1 MGEPK
6 VMNAESIRRGMK
18 LIDVYRLAV
27 ETGIKN
33 DPRPAEDIER
43 QLEDA
48 RKAYEKMDDDKKQYY
63 DQERLWNP
71 YADSRLSYGDPDT
84 EVTRVMWGIDIG
96 TGEVLLADRLK
107 EKGQKIDAV
116 VAHHPVG
123 LAKTPFPEV
132 MTLQNDL
139 YFDAGV
145 PINITEALMKPRMDE
160 IARAVLPSN
169 YNQVTDAARL
179 LDIPLLNIHT
189 PADNC
194 VEVFLTQEFEERPVK
209 YVGDIIDRLMT
220 IPEFQQ
226 SAKYN
231 SPPKIVVGGKT
242 SRCGDVIFKMNG
254 GTSGPKEIYQH
265 LAAAGVGTVVGMHF
279 PESHIEEARKHHIN
293 MVISGHMSSDSLG
306 INIIADEWQKAG
318 VEVVPCSGLIRVS
331 RV

>member
-1 MGEPK
+1 
-6 VMNAESIRRGMK
+6 MNAESIWINMK

-33 DPRPAEDIER
+33 DPRPKEDIDR

-48 RKAYEKMDDDKKQYY
+48 KKAYEKMDDDKRQYY

-84 EVTRVMWGIDIG
+84 EVTRVMWGIDID
-96 TGEVLLADRLK
+96 TGEVLLADRLR
-107 EKGQKIDAV
+107 EKGEKIDAL
-116 VAHHPVG
+116 VAHHPLG
-123 LAKTPFPEV
+123 LARIPFPEV
-132 MTLQNDL
+132 MSLQNDL
-139 YFDAGV
+139 YYDAGV
-145 PINITEALMKPRMDE
+145 PINITEALMKHRMDE
-160 IARAVLPSN
+160 VQRAVLPAN
-169 YNQVTDAARL
+169 YNQATDAARL
-179 LDIPLLNIHT
+179 LGIPLLNIHT

-194 VEVFLTQEFEERPVK
+194 VETFLTREFEDRPVK
-209 YVGDIIDRLMT
+209 FVGDIIDRLMT

-226 SAKYN
+226 ATKFN
-231 SPPKIVVGGKT
+231 CPPKIVGGGKT
-242 SRCGDVIFKMNG
+242 SRCGKVIFKMNG

-265 LAAAGVGTVVGMHF
+265 LAAAGIGTVVGMHF
-279 PESHIEEARKHHIN
+279 PESHLEEARKHHIN

-306 INIIADEWQKAG
+306 INLIADEWEKKG